1 MCAARD
7 DDWANEVRLC
17 VLGAVA
23 DTHTAE
29 ARYHKDSMRRFF
41 SNRMNPTGQE
51 NNPHI
56 STSECRWWLL
66 VDYCVL
72 RNWDRILVRAVKGF
86 ISRAGMVSI
95 CPLLWQRDV
104 KLQQTKSTSEC
115 QPDMALKHKIAMLSS
130 DRKRIWNSVELF
142 QEYQAHGGFNLT
154 RSHLV
159 DNLCRHFDWELLILS
174 SPGYANIVAFWMSSI
189 TVTEDGERRRWRWRY
204 RQQHP

>member
-1 MCAARD
+1 M
-7 DDWANEVRLC
+7 RLC

-23 DTHTAE
+23 DLHAAE
-29 ARYHKDSMRRFF
+29 ARYDNDSMRRLF

-56 STSECRWWLL
+56 
-66 VDYCVL
+66 
-72 RNWDRILVRAVKGF
+72 
-86 ISRAGMVSI
+86 
-95 CPLLWQRDV
+95 
-104 KLQQTKSTSEC
+104 STSEC

-142 QEYQAHGGFNLT
+142 QKYQAHGGFNLT

-189 TVTEDGERRRWRWRY
+189 TVTEDGERRRY